1 MALTTN
7 IDILVVTIDDNII
20 EEMRYVADSRGW
32 AVLQCPSLR
41 QAMKQVVAVQPKVVI
56 VQVSDRYDKAIQLIR
71 MLQTGWRRLAVIV
84 VSTDHSHQC
93 EREVRTAGASVYL
106 PSHEAI
112 GKVDRYVSA
121 MVKTAVEPAPGR
133 ITHEST
139 DYPLFDRK
147 PVRH

>member
-1 MALTTN
+1 MALTAN

-20 EEMRYVADSRGW
+20 ADMRYVADSRGW

-41 QAMKQVVAVQPKVVI
+41 QAMKQVVAVQPKVVV
-56 VQVSDRYDKAIQLIR
+56 VQVSDRYDKALRLIR

-84 VSTDHSHQC
+84 VSTEHSHQC

-106 PSHEAI
+106 PGREAI
-112 GKVDRYVSA
+112 GKVERYVSA
-121 MVKTAVEPAPGR
+121 MLKTAVEPAPGR

-139 DYPLFDRK
+139 DYSLFDRK
-147 PVRH
+147 PVRY